1 MKALARLDVAAKIT
15 ASSLYNIQYPTS
27 DTEPVFLNRKSKF
40 YCLQINY
47 RPSASLI
54 QIEIAMNSNFF

>member
-27 DTEPVFLNRKSKF
+27 DTEPVFLKRKSKL
-40 YCLQINY
+40 YYVQVNDRTSSL
-47 RPSASLI
+47 LI
-54 QIEIAMNSNFF
+54 QIEISTNS